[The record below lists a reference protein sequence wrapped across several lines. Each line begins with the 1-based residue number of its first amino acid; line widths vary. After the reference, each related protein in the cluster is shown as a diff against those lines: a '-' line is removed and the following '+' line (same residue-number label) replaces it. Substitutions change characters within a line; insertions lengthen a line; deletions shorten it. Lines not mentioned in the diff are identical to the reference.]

1 MEIPSSIASN
11 LHFLQVE
18 IDSLVEKL
26 QVFFGDVGKGNA
38 KDILSREGY
47 IQNLKQRIH
56 NSCLQHLTQ
65 FEPGHPQ
72 ITALR
77 SIEEIASQLEDIGT
91 LAIGCVSHIERMA
104 APEVLRPTL
113 YVPMLQ
119 HIRDALEM
127 LEPAITDNKSRRA
140 LRITRFEGR
149 LEQDCNKLKK
159 RYIQA
164 LKNNKKQ
171 TEDLAQALFVSQ
183 SVASMGDALV
193 NISEAI
199 ISANVGQTVS
209 LERYRSLQS
218 SVEKLQRQQKV
229 DDVKIETIAETR
241 SGSAIAGV
249 SSGKETDQSYL
260 GIFKDGEKKKVKE
273 EREGVKSWHDIY
285 PGLAPRILS
294 YDKRGQSAALLIEHL
309 PGLTFEK
316 LALQADDKLF
326 AQAHDRLVETLNKVW
341 RETLIKEPVTA
352 DFGGQLKR
360 RIDPV
365 YKIHPEFNRAP
376 SRINALRLPAFDTL
390 IEQATELEAK
400 LAAPFSVYIHGDFN
414 IDNIIYDPA
423 SQKINFIDLHRS
435 RYMDYVQDVS
445 VFMVSNYRLQILDTP
460 VRRRLMQSALRIHE
474 TASAFAREQDD
485 TSFDLRMALALAR
498 SFASSTRFILDKAHA
513 KGMFFRARYLLEQAL
528 AANPQKPEKFTL
540 TVREMFI
547 A

>member
-127 LEPAITDNKSRRA
+127 LEPAISDNKSRRA

-316 LALQADDKLF
+316 LALQADDNLF